1 MAGGT
6 SRSSISIDISII
18 NDPAFGISPFMETPI
33 QVQIIAQQPAEVES
47 CEVFHVL
54 VRSAAV
60 LCSRRLMAYGSSPSF
75 SIIIHP
81 ILRF

>member
-18 NDPAFGISPFMETPI
+18 NDPAFGISPYGSPNSGADYCAATG
-33 QVQIIAQQPAEVES
+33 
-47 CEVFHVL
+47 
-54 VRSAAV
+54 RSGV
-60 LCSRRLMAYGSSPSF
+60 MRGVPRFSTECCSALFQEAYGSSPSF